1 MDNNTP
7 KNPKTTEI
15 AKVGPDG
22 YLFMICKETSIR
34 NIYLPY
40 CQIGRSLRNIINLQ
54 SNHIDFMMNFV
65 SIKGGNG
72 SIISINPYSECSIGS
87 INIYSNTELPRSIK
101 KEFSYFP
108 NDEPKRS
115 KLKELYNET
124 VQFITSDNLYE
135 YIMQKDN
142 KELRFCFCLAKYLRY
157 MINSK
162 KINIDPDTPVNIYE
176 LYNFKPTAVT
186 QITEIGDDY
195 INVHKNYVLSV
206 DDDELDARIKLM
218 LVVKSIFEDDRY
230 TNATIDVPK
239 DTYSSDSSSDVS
251 DDSSAVGVM
260 ESRASA
266 NGGLADDEIEIIYH
280 PCDIV
285 NGYLLS
291 TDFRDKYKV
300 QLCMN
305 ASLYYEEHN
314 TRSFNVSDRIQP
326 YTKAI
331 NSNLMNV
338 PNYLYI
344 DKHVYIT
351 TQQALLSAFSRS
363 LYFFTRSIEI
373 PFKFL
378 LGNMAK
384 DASMVIIE
392 TAQYTRPSI
401 PRSNL
406 SNIMSSEVPI
416 VMNIRNK
423 PTFTELFQANLSQLP
438 SNSRKKDISMALE
451 RSLSVEWK
459 SLLSTRV
466 DTAQSENIHYIH
478 FISKINEAEIPPFTN
493 NGQRYDPAMCRKEY
507 VSTYIDTSAQI

>member
-1 MDNNTP
+1 MDNNAS
-7 KNPKTTEI
+7 KNPKSTENT
-15 AKVGPDG
+15 KVGPDG
-22 YLFMICKETSIR
+22 YLFMICKETFIK
-34 NIYLPY
+34 NVYLPY
-40 CQIGRSLRNIINLQ
+40 CQIGKNLRNIINLQ
-54 SNHIDFMMNFV
+54 SNHIDFMTNFV

-72 SIISINPYSECSIGS
+72 GVISINPYSECSIGS
-87 INIYSNTELPRSIK
+87 INIHSNTELPRSIK

-108 NDEPKRS
+108 NDESKRS
-115 KLKELYNET
+115 KLRELHNET
-124 VQFITSDNLYE
+124 VQFITSDDLYE

-142 KELRFCFCLAKYLRY
+142 KELRFCFCLAKYLRN
-157 MINSK
+157 MINLNKRNDS
-162 KINIDPDTPVNIYE
+162 DTPVNIYE
-176 LYNFKPTAVT
+176 LYDFKPRASI
-186 QITEIGDDY
+186 QITEIDDDY
-195 INVHKNYVLSV
+195 INVHKNYVLSA
-206 DDDELDARIKLM
+206 DDDEFDVRIKLM

-230 TNATIDVPK
+230 TNAPIGVSK
-239 DTYSSDSSSDVS
+239 DTNSSDSAS
-251 DDSSAVGVM
+251 DD
-260 ESRASA
+260 SRASA
-266 NGGLADDEIEIIYH
+266 NGDLADDELEIIYH

-314 TRSFNVSDRIQP
+314 TRSFNVSDGIQP

-344 DKHVYIT
+344 DKHIYIT

-363 LYFFTRSIEI
+363 LYFFARSIET

-401 PRSNL
+401 PRPNL
-406 SNIMSSEVPI
+406 SHFMSSEVPT
-416 VMNIRNK
+416 VMSTRYRPI
-423 PTFTELFQANLSQLP
+423 FTELFQQNLSQLP

-459 SLLSTRV
+459 SLLGTRV
-466 DTAQSENIHYIH
+466 DTAQSENIHYVH

-493 NGQRYDPAMCRKEY
+493 NGKRYDPATYRKEY
-507 VSTYIDTSAQI
+507 VSAYRDTSA